1 MNKIMSAALSLS
13 LLMFLIM
20 PAHAQRANAQRTK
33 VKTSTTTSHADT
45 SVHVPK
51 TEVEKIAS
59 DADNYSKIAADTKS
73 KLKMWFPAKSGDTMY
88 FVIPGITYT
97 DPNLKLLK
105 QKLDGIKNT
114 KGLTSG
120 YKNNTAIV
128 KIVFKGGDVSNL
140 YDGLSDDMKE
150 MFMAED
156 MEGNR
161 AILNYKLATHGDV
174 TGTKKDATGS
184 KKGVAEGSK

>member
-1 MNKIMSAALSLS
+1 
-13 LLMFLIM
+13 
-20 PAHAQRANAQRTK
+20 
-33 VKTSTTTSHADT
+33 
-45 SVHVPK
+45 
-51 TEVEKIAS
+51 
-59 DADNYSKIAADTKS
+59 
-73 KLKMWFPAKSGDTMY
+73 MY

-105 QKLDGIKNT
+105 EKLDGLKNT

-128 KIVFKGGDVSNL
+128 KIIFKGGDVSNL
-140 YDGLSDDMKE
+140 YDNLSDDMKE

-161 AILNYKLATHGDV
+161 AILNYKLAIHGDV
-174 TGTKKDATGS
+174 TGTKKGM
-184 KKGVAEGSK
+184 AEGSK